1 MKELQ
6 EILEKLAESL
16 SDRDHEALVLA
27 DKLNN
32 TDMLNRVAGA
42 LTSASQSIR
51 SVSNEIK
58 HNREDT
64 SSKEAGI
71 TIDKLD
77 KMVALAN
84 AWDESGDPLLISQA
98 SVIDEV
104 LLTIGANKGDIA
116 DAKRASDTEIEKIRA
131 KQPVGK
137 DPYKIVKEE
146 HDKNNEVEEA
156 KKLIADAVKQYR
168 PLESG
173 LNTRT
178 CHDHPGAQMA
188 RIGDGIY
195 QCSLDKG
202 IYNYQSGFTT
212 MKGNKIPGGD
222 VANQTQSL
230 YDRPNEFTSFDS
242 RESRLNQDN

>member
-1 MKELQ
+1 MKELK
-6 EILEKLAESL
+6 EVIKKLATDL
-16 SDRDHEALVLA
+16 SDRNHEALVLA
-27 DKLNN
+27 DESGSVELLN
-32 TDMLNRVAGA
+32 DVARA
-42 LTSASQSIR
+42 LTTAATTFQDLFKNLEYYETKKSES
-51 SVSNEIK
+51 
-58 HNREDT
+58 
-64 SSKEAGI
+64 GI
-71 TIDKLD
+71 TFEKLD
-77 KMVALAN
+77 EMVALAN

-104 LLTIGANKGDIA
+104 LLTIGAQKSVVA
-116 DAKRASDTEIEKIRA
+116 DAKRAFDTEIEKIRA